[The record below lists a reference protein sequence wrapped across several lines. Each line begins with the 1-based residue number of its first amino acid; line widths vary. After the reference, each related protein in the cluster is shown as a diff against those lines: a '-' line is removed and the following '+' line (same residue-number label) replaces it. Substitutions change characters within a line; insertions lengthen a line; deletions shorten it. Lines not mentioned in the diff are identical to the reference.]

1 MKYGFHR
8 SPHNFLIRALA
19 LSGGVY
25 FKGEKGEKDKPFENV
40 TCYHQKGR
48 DAISLF
54 KASSVAK
61 EVYMLNGPLLFGLF
75 FIEGNV

>member
-1 MKYGFHR
+1 MVFI
-8 SPHNFLIRALA
+8 S
-19 LSGGVY
+19 
-25 FKGEKGEKDKPFENV
+25 KGEKGKKDKRFENV

-61 EVYMLNGPLLFGLF
+61 EVYMLNGPLLQVIFYGRERLRCNKLS
-75 FIEGNV
+75 ISGMD